1 MANGGAMTTWPQAT
15 RADHERFCEMEGWR
29 RVRDAKGRT
38 GTHHVTYE
46 LVLWDGQVLRTR
58 ISRPPDRTAYG
69 PAIWS
74 HILRDQLRVDQEAF
88 WACLSEGR
96 LPDRGAPAAPSE
108 ALPADLVH
116 LLLTRVGLT
125 EDEVRRLSKPEAITR
140 LQKYWLEG
148 S

>member
-1 MANGGAMTTWPQAT
+1 MTAWPQAT
-15 RADHERFCEMEGWR
+15 REDHERFCRAEGWR

-46 LVLWDGQVLRTR
+46 LTLPDGQILRTR

-69 PAIWS
+69 DSLWS
-74 HILRDQLRVDQEAF
+74 HILRDQLKVTQDVF
-88 WACLSEGR
+88 WACLRDGT
-96 LPDRGAPAAPSE
+96 LPDRGVPAVPAE

-125 EDEVRRLSKPEAITR
+125 EDEIRQLTKMEAIAR
-140 LQKYWLEG
+140 LQRYWTEG
-148 S
+148 T